1 MGFNFRTYNVESS
14 TTTPKHFADEKIIEL
29 ITNIKNNE
37 DVINKECE
45 DMCNRMSEKSQFM
58 FNNKIKAW
66 QQLMDTVDVLYDYY
80 KLN

>member
-14 TTTPKHFADEKIIEL
+14 TTTPKHFAGDKIIEL
-29 ITNIKNNE
+29 ITNIKNSE

-66 QQLMDTVDVLYDYY
+66 QQLMDTVDVLCDYY

>member
-1 MGFNFRTYNVESS
+1 MEFNFRTYNVESS
-14 TTTPKHFADEKIIEL
+14 TTTPKHFAGDKIIEL
-29 ITNIKNNE
+29 ITNIKNSE

-45 DMCNRMSEKSQFM
+45 NMCNRMSEKTQYM
-58 FNNKIKAW
+58 FNKKIKAW